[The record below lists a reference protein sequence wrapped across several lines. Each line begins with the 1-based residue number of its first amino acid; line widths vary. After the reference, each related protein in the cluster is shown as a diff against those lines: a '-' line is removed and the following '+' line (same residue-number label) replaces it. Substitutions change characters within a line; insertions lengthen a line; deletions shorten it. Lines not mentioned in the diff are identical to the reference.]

1 MLIPSSTD
9 VMGNYTTSLSRRV
22 NANSQPIVAV
32 YEMFT
37 KLIKKG
43 EC

>member
-1 MLIPSSTD
+1 MLIPSYHPAA
-9 VMGNYTTSLSRRV
+9 GLLWPSLSRRV
-22 NANSQPIVAV
+22 NAIAQLYGELGARVG
-32 YEMFT
+32 

>member
-1 MLIPSSTD
+1 MLIPSRFPYCQLLSP
-9 VMGNYTTSLSRRV
+9 SLSRRV
-22 NANSQPIVAV
+22 NANSQRVEHEAMV
-32 YEMFT
+32 EG

>member
-22 NANSQPIVAV
+22 NANSQPTGTVIRVAS
-32 YEMFT
+32 

>member
-22 NANSQPIVAV
+22 NANSQPERSVDSIAA
-32 YEMFT
+32 

>member
-1 MLIPSSTD
+1 MLIPSNLLAWSQSLA
-9 VMGNYTTSLSRRV
+9 SLSRRV
-22 NANSQPIVAV
+22 NANSQRGGVRVRPLS
-32 YEMFT
+32 

>member
-1 MLIPSSTD
+1 MLIPSYHPAA
-9 VMGNYTTSLSRRV
+9 GLLWPSLSRRV
-22 NANSQPIVAV
+22 NANSQRFADS
-32 YEMFT
+32 YNRLA

>member
-1 MLIPSSTD
+1 MLIPSYHPAA
-9 VMGNYTTSLSRRV
+9 GLLWPSLSRRV
-22 NANSQPIVAV
+22 NANSQRVTIVDIASI
-32 YEMFT
+32 

>member
-1 MLIPSSTD
+1 MLIPSD
-9 VMGNYTTSLSRRV
+9 VWQSFQHDTSLSRRV
-22 NANSQPIVAV
+22 NANSQLTELALNR
-32 YEMFT
+32 FS

>member
-1 MLIPSSTD
+1 MLIPSVAALVLYS
-9 VMGNYTTSLSRRV
+9 VTSLSRRV
-22 NANSQPIVAV
+22 NANSQRLSVIVGQYV
-32 YEMFT
+32 

>member
-22 NANSQPIVAV
+22 NANSQRDPGKATV
-32 YEMFT
+32 T
-37 KLIKKG
+37 HKLIKKG

>member
-1 MLIPSSTD
+1 MLIPSYLADTIK
-9 VMGNYTTSLSRRV
+9 YITSLSRRV
-22 NANSQPIVAV
+22 NANSQRVTIIDTASI
-32 YEMFT
+32 

>member
-1 MLIPSSTD
+1 MLIPSQYSGTG
-9 VMGNYTTSLSRRV
+9 VVNTSLSRRV
-22 NANSQPIVAV
+22 NANSQHVLRLSFGPR
-32 YEMFT
+32 

>member
-22 NANSQPIVAV
+22 NANSQPHANQAQAD
-32 YEMFT
+32 T

>member
-1 MLIPSSTD
+1 MLIPSYFNERYRTLA
-9 VMGNYTTSLSRRV
+9 SLSRRV
-22 NANSQPIVAV
+22 NANSQRL
-32 YEMFT
+32 MMKSRKSS

>member
-1 MLIPSSTD
+1 MLIPSIAA
-9 VMGNYTTSLSRRV
+9 VAQALLTSLSRRV
-22 NANSQPIVAV
+22 NANSQPDYARTTL
-32 YEMFT
+32 ER

>member
-1 MLIPSSTD
+1 MLIPSD
-9 VMGNYTTSLSRRV
+9 GAGWLGKVASLSRRV
-22 NANSQPIVAV
+22 NANSQLHQVDTRRRA
-32 YEMFT
+32 

>member
-1 MLIPSSTD
+1 MLIPSADTI
-9 VMGNYTTSLSRRV
+9 VHVEKASLSRRV
-22 NANSQPIVAV
+22 NANSQRHP
-32 YEMFT
+32 MDMSMDT